1 MTNQIGVT
9 GVRSPEINA
18 ETFETQI
25 ITNTDTY
32 EFIPMSIQI
41 EPIVTNFVVIAAQ
54 ISIGTNSPTYDN
66 IVPLR
71 EVPDT
76 PVIENIMFNPI
87 KVPENTDIVC
97 KMSINSNAQDHR
109 FRVLIAGM
117 FIP

>member
-1 MTNQIGVT
+1 
-9 GVRSPEINA
+9 
-18 ETFETQI
+18 
-25 ITNTDTY
+25 
-32 EFIPMSIQI
+32 
-41 EPIVTNFVVIAAQ
+41 
-54 ISIGTNSPTYDN
+54 
-66 IVPLR
+66 LR